1 MNPLGIFRSKFPPV
15 KQVLSIMLA
24 IILADFLFAYAFGQV
39 VAALVIVFLI
49 IIHEVGHW
57 IPARM
62 MGLSVKT
69 FSVGFGKTIYQYPKP
84 IWGTYFRLSS
94 VPLGGYIVP
103 DDDDMARAPI
113 WKRAVFISGG
123 PLMNLL
129 CAVLITFFSYTL
141 VGEPQAFKPTGSVIA
156 ELDSKI
162 TAAYDSGLRVGDE
175 FVNIEGQ
182 RVFSA
187 REVFNAL
194 LAHQSSPVA
203 VDVKRGD
210 QVISLKLDHD
220 ANGKLGLKGVRQKG
234 YVPYAQVGVL
244 TAAVDAVDKTAEA
257 TGATLEWLGKLL
269 HIVPRSNEEQVN
281 ADQLQS
287 LIGIVQT
294 GGELFQSGLADFLA
308 FAAIVS
314 LSLGVLNFLPLP
326 ALDGG
331 HLLFL
336 AIEKMRG
343 KAVSV
348 MVQRWSSLGTIGLL
362 LLVTFYAAYNDLIR
376 LVGPHWAAPVTALL
390 FCLLVRYTV
399 PYSVRISVTRRLRRS

>member
-1 MNPLGIFRSKFPPV
+1 MNPLGIFPSKFPPV

-24 IILADFLFAYAFGQV
+24 MALADFLFAYAFGQV

-84 IWGTYFRLSS
+84 IWGTHFRLSS

-129 CAVLITFFSYTL
+129 CAVLITFFSYIV
-141 VGEPQAFKPTGSVIA
+141 VGEPQAFRPTGSVIA
-156 ELDSKI
+156 ELDSKT

-187 REVFNAL
+187 KEVFNAL

-234 YVPYAQVGVL
+234 YVPYVQVGVL

-257 TGATLEWLGKLL
+257 TVATLEWLGKLL
-269 HIVPRSNEEQVN
+269 YIVPRANEEQVN

-294 GGELFQSGLADFLA
+294 GGELFQSGLADFW
-308 FAAIVS
+308 
-314 LSLGVLNFLPLP
+314 
-326 ALDGG
+326 
-331 HLLFL
+331 HLLQL
-336 AIEKMRG
+336 LVCLWGCSISCLCLLWTADTCC
-343 KAVSV
+343 
-348 MVQRWSSLGTIGLL
+348 SSL
-362 LLVTFYAAYNDLIR
+362 
-376 LVGPHWAAPVTALL
+376 
-390 FCLLVRYTV
+390 
-399 PYSVRISVTRRLRRS
+399 LRR